1 MLELG
6 ERIVNGGLDC
16 GEYIKFINLSI
27 QQIFISLYYMTG
39 TVQSMGRGFI
49 NDQRKISA
57 LENLPLVGM
66 RQTINKLYFL

>member
-6 ERIVNGGLDC
+6 ERIVSGGLDC
-16 GEYIKFINLSI
+16 GEHIKFINLSI

-49 NDQRKISA
+49 NDQAEK
-57 LENLPLVGM
+57 NFGP
-66 RQTINKLYFL
+66 